1 MKNFAAL
8 STGLLAAAMMTSTAF
23 AAGEGYPGCLKSDKD
38 KCTAYVYD
46 GMGKV
51 VRDGMGKCLL
61 NGHIPLVASSA
72 IKECNPEFFKA
83 EAAKAEAAKVEAPT
97 APVVQAKAITLNADA
112 FFDFDKATLKPEGKS
127 SLDQLVKDMN
137 VDQVEYVTVVGHTDR
152 IGSDA
157 YNQKLSERRAQ
168 TVAKYLTSKGVP
180 ASKIKSSGVGESQ
193 PVKECKG
200 NKATSALIKCLA
212 PNRRAV
218 ITVGVSSK

>member
-8 STGLLAAAMMTSTAF
+8 STGLLAAAMMTSPVF
-23 AAGEGYPGCLKSDKD
+23 AAGEGYPGCLKSDTD

-61 NGHIPLVASSA
+61 NGHIPLEASSA
-72 IKECNPEFFKA
+72 IKECNPEFFK
-83 EAAKAEAAKVEAPT
+83 ETAAVEAPV
-97 APVVQAKAITLNADA
+97 APTVSAKAITLNADA
-112 FFDFDKATLKPEGKS
+112 FFDFDKDTLKKEGKA
-127 SLDQLVKDMN
+127 SLDALVKDMKL
-137 VDQVEYVTVVGHTDR
+137 DQVEYITVVGHTDR
-152 IGSDA
+152 IGSDS
-157 YNQKLSERRAQ
+157 YNQKLSERRAN
-168 TVAKYLTSKGVP
+168 TVAKYLTAKGVP
-180 ASKIKSSGVGESQ
+180 ATKIKSSGVGETQ

-200 NKATSALIKCLA
+200 EKATPALIKCLA

>member
-1 MKNFAAL
+1 MKNFTAL
-8 STGLLAAAMMTSTAF
+8 STGLLAAAIMASPAF
-23 AAGEGYPGCLKSDKD
+23 AAGEGYPGCIKSDTD

-51 VRDGMGKCLL
+51 VRDDVMKKCVL
-61 NGHIPLVASSA
+61 NGHIPLEASSA
-72 IKECNPEFFKA
+72 IKECNPEFFKDTA
-83 EAAKAEAAKVEAPT
+83 RVEAPV
-97 APVVQAKAITLNADA
+97 APTVSAKAITLNADA
-112 FFDFDKATLKPEGKS
+112 FFDFDKSTLKPEGKA
-127 SLDQLVKDMN
+127 SLDALVKDMKIE
-137 VDQVEYVTVVGHTDR
+137 QVEYITVVGHTDR

-157 YNQKLSERRAQ
+157 YNQKLSERRAD
-168 TVAKYLTSKGVP
+168 TVAKYLTAKGVP
-180 ASKIKSSGVGESQ
+180 ATKIKSSGVGEAQ

>member
-8 STGLLAAAMMTSTAF
+8 STGLLAAAIIATPAF
-23 AAGEGYPGCLKSDKD
+23 AAGEGYPGCMKSDTD

-46 GMGKV
+46 SMGVV

-61 NGHIPLVASSA
+61 NGHIPLEASSA
-72 IKECNPEFFKA
+72 IKECNPEFFKDT
-83 EAAKAEAAKVEAPT
+83 AKVEAPV
-97 APVVQAKAITLNADA
+97 APTVSAKAITLNADA
-112 FFDFDKATLKPEGKS
+112 FFDFDKSTLKPEGKA
-127 SLDQLVKDMN
+127 SLDALVKDMKIE
-137 VDQVEYVTVVGHTDR
+137 QVEYITVVGHTDR
-152 IGSDA
+152 IGSKE

-168 TVAKYLTSKGVP
+168 TVANYLTAKGVP
-180 ASKIKSSGVGESQ
+180 ASKIKASGVGLTQ

-200 NKATSALIKCLA
+200 TKATPALIKCLA